1 MEITQT
7 AVQETLNTEDIEG
20 LLELGAPG
28 DEHSHEAKSIMSAL
42 AGLHQNELTEDELAS
57 VVRTVWIRS
66 FGPFSDVDI
75 EKRSPAF
82 RQVAHRL
89 LKTQPLAAS

>member
-7 AVQETLNTEDIEG
+7 TVQETLNTEDIEG

-28 DEHSHEAKSIMSAL
+28 DEYSHEAEGITSAL
-42 AGLHQNELTEDELAS
+42 ADLPEKELTEEKLAS
-57 VVRTVWIRS
+57 VVRGVWIRS

-82 RQVAHRL
+82 KQVAHKIL
-89 LKTQPLAAS
+89 TAHP